1 MKKVFFIF
9 LFAGF
14 NVVAFNQVIEGTVFE
29 IGTDSVISSAAI
41 YFDGAFVGTLAD
53 KNGNFKLDITKYAS
67 MPLIVSSIGYYSV
80 TLTNY
85 RTDKPLKI
93 YLTPKMYEMNEVV
106 ISSKP
111 LFKERKAYLKL
122 FKDEFLGTSYNAQ
135 NCDIINEN
143 DISFNY
149 DSCQDTLRAFTSNP
163 LIIISRALGYK
174 ITYYLDKFE
183 YDRRSRSFIFI
194 GNLIFN
200 EDMIHDKRN
209 KNMSS
214 MMYEKRRY
222 STYLGSRMHF
232 FRAIWKDGIADEG
245 FSVRN
250 SDEKFL
256 HYKDIVR
263 QEDIRRPDSPN
274 RDLKYIIYSGNMKI
288 YYNEKLTTMIFLK
301 PKVYFNKDGNYDNMA
316 ITWEGEMIEKRIG
329 DILPDVYI
337 ESYNSNR

>member
-1 MKKVFFIF
+1 MRRVFFIF

-14 NVVAFNQVIEGTVFE
+14 NIAAFSQVIEGTVFE
-29 IGTDSVISSAAI
+29 IGTDSVISSATI

-53 KNGNFKLDITKYAS
+53 KNGNFRLDITKYAS
-67 MPLIVSSIGYYSV
+67 MPLTVSSIGYYSV

-111 LFKERKAYLKL
+111 LFRERKAFLKL
-122 FKDEFLGTSYNAQ
+122 FKDEFLGTTYNAQ
-135 NCDIINEN
+135 NCEIINEN
-143 DISFNY
+143 DITFNY
-149 DSCQDTLRAFTSNP
+149 DSSQDTLRAFATNP
-163 LIIISRALGYK
+163 LIINNRALGYK

-183 YDRRSRSFIFI
+183 YYRRSSSFIFI

-200 EDMIHDKRN
+200 EDMIRDKTN

-232 FRAIWKDGIADEG
+232 FRAIWKDDLADEG

-263 QEDIRRPDSPN
+263 QEDISRPYSPD
-274 RDLKYIIYSGNMKI
+274 RDIKHIVYSGDVKI
-288 YYNEKLTTMIFLK
+288 YYNGELTTMIFLK
-301 PKVYFNKDGNYDNMA
+301 PRVYFNKDGKYDNLA
-316 ITWEGEMIEKRIG
+316 ITWEGEMIKKRIG
-329 DILPDVYI
+329 DQLPDVYT